1 MKKFA
6 LIIAA
11 AMLLMG
17 IQLAWAAEEAP
28 ADPHGEMAM
37 PREGSIVHTELYGSD
52 LAVMQSF
59 YTDLFGWVFTP
70 MDETYVMFDDG
81 EGHSGGIT
89 SNAGPM
95 GGEQGGMSTVVY
107 LWTLDIDA
115 KLAEIEA
122 HGGKTVM
129 PQTPIPGYGAF
140 AIFAD
145 PSGNNVGLFTAS
157 M

>member
-6 LIIAA
+6 LIIAV
-11 AMLLMG
+11 AMLLLG
-17 IQLAWAAEEAP
+17 IQLAWAAEGEGHSAP
-28 ADPHGEMAM
+28 AEEAM
-37 PREGSIVHTELYGSD
+37 PAEGSIVHTELYGSD
-52 LAVMQSF
+52 LAMMQSF
-59 YTDLFGWVFTP
+59 YTDLFGWTFTP
-70 MDETYVMFDDG
+70 MDATYVLFDDG

-89 SNAGPM
+89 SNPGPM

-122 HGGKTVM
+122 HGGKTVL
-129 PQTPIPGYGAF
+129 PQTLILGYGAF
-140 AIFAD
+140 AIFSD
-145 PSGNNVGLFTAS
+145 PSGNNVGLFTGG